1 MNKIISKMPMRT
13 VIAGLVFSTSVL
25 ALSCSSFAQSTDK
38 SKDQEQ
44 DKDPMTQFMDDLKSE
59 RAYIPDTEFPG
70 KKVVKPPRNPAAR
83 DMRADPAAIQ
93 QLRQQKN
100 DKKLKRLI
108 ENYKD
113 NFFKNEAS
121 YKERL
126 ERTNKAINKNA
137 NFSDDRKVRLR
148 ELAQE
153 KYRRDS
159 TRNVKIFRRPLNAR
173 LIKLANAAIP
183 DTTKHITMGIGKDIW
198 IIDKNIPK
206 FKTDSQGNQVRDQN
220 GQLILNDRYKR
231 DKKGRRIDNKDYSG
245 AGSDIDTQGSV
256 EALRKQYAIAKAHG
270 LNPTMVGNVV
280 DIPILEHTTN
290 VVSGKGVLQDPNNKI
305 GSSARDA
312 GLLADARDKERFLF
326 VEMDKGAKRD
336 FVEMQDHVA
345 KTVKLRRTPPSNV
358 FKTGKDGK
366 PSVNLQTGAKST
378 YKMLTDSPP
387 NIRLSDA
394 EIDVILKKN
403 GLNSTP
409 ADFRNSLEKIYG
421 REKLTNIDTLEPN
434 KPGQFR
440 DAISDVQ
447 NAMVGKADTHK
458 NAAIQR
464 DQSHIDKLNQEYKA
478 EIEKDTPD
486 SKKVKALAEAITT
499 KKSKLIDEKSRVSA
513 VTQANADALSGRAP
527 SKMIVIPPKK
537 TLRQKIAA
545 ANKKIPSYNKI
556 KNLPTGNRTVLAG
569 SRKFTKG
576 MGWASDYRTVLE
588 VGGAIYK
595 GDTDKLWDI
604 AGNETK
610 SFVGFKVL
618 ERIVPGAG
626 ELIMA
631 YDVGYT
637 AGTYIGYIPIGSD
650 GKNIHQHVEEAAGS
664 FYDSYYG
671 HGKKN
676 AEQERE
682 NAYRAY
688 LKELIA
694 DNEMDGLPDG
704 MTSVEAYNIGLES
717 AQNGGDFF
725 TTIDELSW
733 KAFDQ
738 KDAIRQAESDALAKL
753 IEANRK
759 KIIRQDAE
767 KAAALKAQEEADR
780 LQREENIQLAA
791 AEKLKNESGDD
802 WDDIDEV
809 DNLVVSNVSDEQKW
823 VIRDQMAAQQEA
835 DRAKS
840 DNQANQ
846 SFAVIEQQREEE
858 ARRKEQAR
866 REFAAGLQAL
876 AQGLGQVAQGIQE
889 AERQSAIAAQEN
901 RDQVNSAMEDYQQ
914 KIQSS
919 GSNKSCVNDL
929 MSRRNF
935 PITDPYLAR
944 SMCGKSSQSQYKP
957 PSDKPEKYKIR
968 YTPQVYKGIKI
979 DRGNQTCAQK
989 SAGSKNPKR
998 WTACCNSNG
1007 EMRYNAFSAPNGR
1020 VGMSAYRCMMPGKP
1034 DEGKYMI
1041 RID

>member
-1 MNKIISKMPMRT
+1 MYKIISKTPMRA

-25 ALSCSSFAQSTDK
+25 ALSCSGFAQSTDK
-38 SKDQEQ
+38 PKGQEE

-70 KKVVKPPRNPAAR
+70 KKAVKPPRNPAAR
-83 DMRADPAAIQ
+83 DMQADPAAIQ

-100 DKKLKRLI
+100 DPQLTRLI
-108 ENYKD
+108 DNYKN
-113 NFFKNEAS
+113 NFFENES
-121 YKERL
+121 RLKERL
-126 ERTNKAINKNA
+126 EHTNKAINKNT
-137 NFSDDRKVRLR
+137 NFSDDRKARLH

-159 TRNVKIFRRPLNAR
+159 TANVIKYRRPLNAR
-173 LIKLANAAIP
+173 LIKLVNTNIP
-183 DTTKHITMGIGKDIW
+183 DKKKHIKMGLGKDIW
-198 IIDKNIPK
+198 ETEKMPGKN
-206 FKTDSQGNQVRDQN
+206 KT
-220 GQLILNDRYKR
+220 RYKR
-231 DKKGRRIDNKDYSG
+231 DKKGQRILNKNYSG
-245 AGSDIDTQGSV
+245 AASDIDTQGSV

-345 KTVKLRRTPPSNV
+345 KTVKLRRSPPSNV

-378 YKMLTDSPP
+378 HKMLTDSPP

-409 ADFRNSLEKIYG
+409 AEFRNSLEKIYG
-421 REKLTNIDTLEPN
+421 REKLINIDTLEPN

-447 NAMVGKADTHK
+447 NAMVDKADTHK
-458 NAAIQR
+458 NAAIQH
-464 DQSHIDKLNQEYKA
+464 DQNHIDKLNQEYKT

-486 SKKVKALAEAITT
+486 SEKVKALAEAITT

-556 KNLPTGNRTVLAG
+556 KKLPTGNKTVLAG

-576 MGWASDYRTVLE
+576 MGWYSDYRTGLE
-588 VGGAIYK
+588 IGGAIYN
-595 GDTDKLWDI
+595 GNTDKLWDI

-618 ERIVPGAG
+618 ERIIPGAG

-682 NAYRAY
+682 NAYRVY

-694 DNEMDGLPDG
+694 DQEMDGLPDG

-717 AQNGGDFF
+717 VQNGGDFF
-725 TTIDELSW
+725 TAIDDLSW
-733 KAFDQ
+733 QAFDQ

-759 KIIRQDAE
+759 KIMRQDAE

-780 LQREENIQLAA
+780 LQREENIRLAA
-791 AEKLKNESGDD
+791 AEKLKNASDDD
-802 WDDIDEV
+802 WDDIDE
-809 DNLVVSNVSDEQKW
+809 DLTTSSLTEQDKWAMRDEL
-823 VIRDQMAAQQEA
+823 A
-835 DRAKS
+835 AKS
-840 DNQANQ
+840 AQDAAYSNAQANQ
-846 SFAVIEQQREEE
+846 KFAAIEARREEE
-858 ARRKEQAR
+858 ARIKAEKHRQFVAALQEL
-866 REFAAGLQAL
+866 AAGVSQAAYQIQAENQQTDAAVQQNNQYFDNLVNQANQQNSFMKNCIANIKPTPGFPMLDPHANTL
-876 AQGLGQVAQGIQE
+876 ACADKYR
-889 AERQSAIAAQEN
+889 A
-901 RDQVNSAMEDYQQ
+901 
-914 KIQSS
+914 
-919 GSNKSCVNDL
+919 
-929 MSRRNF
+929 
-935 PITDPYLAR
+935 
-944 SMCGKSSQSQYKP
+944 KP
-957 PSDKPEKYKIR
+957 PSAKPEKNKVG
-968 YTPQVYKGIKI
+968 YTPYTPRSTYGIKI

-998 WTACCNSNG
+998 WTACCNNNG

-1020 VGMSAYRCMMPGKP
+1020 VGISAYRCMMPGKP